1 MASTAR
7 AGARGVACLAPLY
20 PLLCYDIT
28 WNEGLMKPVRMRAPE
43 GTIVNATRP
52 APVSIATVGAI
63 QAVNNASLICL
74 SKMLAA
80 SPKYAPEAT
89 AVWQGSHLCIHLFG
103 RNHRGQ
109 DVIGSTTETFAGSGG
124 GRWGADGIDL
134 GGEIPNPISRMANV
148 ETNETLYPLRYLF
161 RRRMLDSGGAGEF
174 RGGTGGEYAMVP
186 HDAPTGEVG
195 FVISGKGV
203 DFPMSHGLAGGY
215 PGIPGRYEVCRGAR
229 PGGETATARS
239 LPEIAGKHEVVSFGV
254 YHVGREDVFYVRWNG
269 GGGVGD
275 PLARDPDAVARDV
288 AEGVVSLAAARDL
301 YGVILASAGAVD
313 VEATRRRR
321 SDMRAERT
329 RTNMT
334 AEVFPTAIRN
344 SSSTCASC
352 RRNDGPRTIGIRERL
367 MATVGPAY
375 TTGPKTMLA
384 EMVCPECGALLDTQ
398 VTLQGRGPLLDGHTP
413 EDNVH
418 E

>member
-1 MASTAR
+1 M
-7 AGARGVACLAPLY
+7 
-20 PLLCYDIT
+20 
-28 WNEGLMKPVRMRAPE
+28 
-43 GTIVNATRP
+43 NATRP

-148 ETNETLYPLRYLF
+148 ETNEAMYPIRYLF
-161 RRRMLDSGGAGEF
+161 RRRMPDSGGAGEF

-215 PGIPGRYEVCRGAR
+215 PGIPGRYEICRGAR
-229 PGGETATARS
+229 PAGDETATARS
-239 LPEIAGKHEVVSFGV
+239 LLGDRRRRTRSCRSGSITCTTRTCFTCAGTVAAASGIRSPAIRK
-254 YHVGREDVFYVRWNG
+254 
-269 GGGVGD
+269 
-275 PLARDPDAVARDV
+275 PLHATLPKASCRCV
-288 AEGVVSLAAARDL
+288 AARDL
-301 YGVILASAGAVD
+301 YGVILAPAGAVD
-313 VEATRRRR
+313 VEATQ
-321 SDMRAERT
+321 RAAQRHAMPNG
-329 RTNMT
+329 R
-334 AEVFPTAIRN
+334 APT
-344 SSSTCASC
+344 
-352 RRNDGPRTIGIRERL
+352 
-367 MATVGPAY
+367 
-375 TTGPKTMLA
+375 
-384 EMVCPECGALLDTQ
+384 
-398 VTLQGRGPLLDGHTP
+398 
-413 EDNVH
+413 
-418 E
+418 